1 MWNRALENWTFGQ
14 PLKMPRTLYRR
25 IWFLCETELSQQSRA
40 PCADIIFQTS
50 SAHASL
56 AIFVWNQALAP
67 VSCAFCHLHVPKVLQ
82 TFFPDD
88 ISLVHTL
95 HTSSI
100 TFFRSCELFSNF
112 CHTSS
117 WHYSL
122 VHPVPAVPNASF
134 FDVWCLHEIELSFH
148 GSLVHPCRPDFQRN
162 KARFKTC
169 ATVMCTF
176 CRRFLLIEQK
186 RRPYIGDCGSRLQE
200 KTGFHTQESF
210 LAWIHR
216 FSTRYNSHVCS
227 VMMHLTW
234 LMIWLQWWLGWHDD
248 VVHMMMWLPW
258 WWES

>member
-1 MWNRALENWTFGQ
+1 MNCF
-14 PLKMPRTLYRR
+14 P
-25 IWFLCETELSQQSRA
+25 
-40 PCADIIFQTS
+40 
-50 SAHASL
+50 
-56 AIFVWNQALAP
+56 IFVTHRAGIT
-67 VSCAFCHLHVPKVLQ
+67 VSC
-82 TFFPDD
+82 
-88 ISLVHTL
+88 TL
-95 HTSSI
+95 CRPFQVS
-100 TFFRSCELFSNF
+100 RRRQLF
-112 CHTSS
+112 HI
-117 WHYSL
+117 
-122 VHPVPAVPNASF
+122 
-134 FDVWCLHEIELSFH
+134 LHEIELSFH

-186 RRPYIGDCGSRLQE
+186 RRPYISDCGSRLQE

>member
-67 VSCAFCHLHVPKVLQ
+67 VSCTFCHLHVPKVLQ

-122 VHPVPAVPNASF
+122 VHPVPAFPSVTTSTT
-134 FDVWCLHEIELSFH
+134 LSYF
-148 GSLVHPCRPDFQRN
+148 
-162 KARFKTC
+162 
-169 ATVMCTF
+169 
-176 CRRFLLIEQK
+176 
-186 RRPYIGDCGSRLQE
+186 
-200 KTGFHTQESF
+200 
-210 LAWIHR
+210 
-216 FSTRYNSHVCS
+216 
-227 VMMHLTW
+227 TW
-234 LMIWLQWWLGWHDD
+234 NRAL
-248 VVHMMMWLPW
+248 LPW
-258 WWES
+258 QSRTPLPTWFPKKQGTL